1 MKTTGA
7 LVRGAAASAL
17 LLLLAGCGGPA
28 LSPDLAAS
36 SADPRSVEYFQVKVG
51 DTIFFTTDSSELTPS
66 ALQVLDQQAAWLAA
80 NPSVSVRLEGH
91 ADERGTREY
100 NIALGA
106 RRANTVAAYLISK
119 GVAQGRIKTVSFGR
133 EKPLTSCPEED
144 CWARNRRVQTLP
156 R

>member
-1 MKTTGA
+1 MNTTSA
-7 LVRGAAASAL
+7 ILRGVAASAM
-17 LLLLAGCGGPA
+17 LATLAACGGA
-28 LSPDLAAS
+28 DLVGQAS
-36 SADPRSVEYFQVKVG
+36 TGPSDPRSAEYFRVKVG
-51 DTIFFTTDSSELTPS
+51 DTIFFTTDSTDLSPT
-66 ALQVLDQQAAWLAA
+66 ARAVLDQQAVWLSA
-80 NPSVSVRLEGH
+80 NPGVMVRLEGH

-119 GVAQGRIKTVSFGR
+119 GIPKERISAVSFGR
-133 EKPLTSCPEED
+133 EKPLTSCPNED